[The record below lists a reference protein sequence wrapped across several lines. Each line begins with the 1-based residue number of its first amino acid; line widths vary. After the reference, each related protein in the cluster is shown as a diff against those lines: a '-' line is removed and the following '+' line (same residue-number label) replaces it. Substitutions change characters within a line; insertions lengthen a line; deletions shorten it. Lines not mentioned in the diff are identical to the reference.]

1 MNEDEI
7 TNHLGHSEL
16 ATILLVHLQ
25 FRARRGHSTVKQFVR
40 GNVHQWQDRDLDQ
53 FDQDLRRD
61 HNKVED
67 LDNQR
72 VPAELAVPVVPA
84 VVTRAVAELALL
96 IARRALVVPVV
107 LAVPVVLV
115 VAVLLDEVEV
125 VGRVVDQV
133 AHPVVVVLL
142 LAHSVKVRRNPRSP
156 SQRKRDVKRS
166 TIWRR
171 QYSVA

>member
-1 MNEDEI
+1 
-7 TNHLGHSEL
+7 
-16 ATILLVHLQ
+16 
-25 FRARRGHSTVKQFVR
+25 
-40 GNVHQWQDRDLDQ
+40 
-53 FDQDLRRD
+53 LRRD

-96 IARRALVVPVV
+96 IVLRAPVV
-107 LAVPVVLV
+107 LVVLVVQVVQVVLV

-133 AHPVVVVLL
+133 AHLVVVVLL